1 MTETPQW
8 IWDAFALVLLT
19 LIAIDLFSHRGGREV
34 SRGWS
39 VFWSIVWIATG
50 LAFAVFIW
58 SILGRHAGDE
68 YLAAYLIE
76 KSLSLDNMFVFL
88 IIFQTLKI
96 PKKNQR
102 TALSWGIFGALVFRA
117 VFIFA
122 GAAAV
127 QRWDWVNYI
136 FGVIL
141 VFAAIHAFREDPAET
156 KESRV
161 VHWLSARLPISRDS
175 RDRRFFIK
183 HWGKRKATP
192 LFISILALELSDVL
206 FAIDSIPA
214 AFSVTPT
221 PFLIYSSNAFAIL
234 GLRSLYIVIAEF
246 IGEMRY
252 LHYGMAAILAFA
264 GMKITLSRWIH
275 ISPIVSVAVI
285 LILIGAATGASF
297 GALKRS
303 ADR

>member
-1 MTETPQW
+1 MTDIPQW
-8 IWDAFALVLLT
+8 VWTTFALVLFIL
-19 LIAIDLFSHRGGREV
+19 LAIDLFSHRGGREAT
-34 SRGWS
+34 RGWA
-39 VFWSIVWIATG
+39 VFWSILWIAVG
-50 LAFAVFIW
+50 LAFTFFVW
-58 SILGRHAGDE
+58 GVLGRLPADE

-102 TALSWGIFGALVFRA
+102 TALSWGILGALVFRA
-117 VFIFA
+117 IFIFA

-141 VFAAIHAFREDPAET
+141 VFAAIHAFREDPTET
-156 KESRV
+156 KESRL
-161 VHWLSARLPISRDS
+161 VHWLSDRLPISRDS

-192 LFISILALELSDVL
+192 LFVTILALELSDVL
-206 FAIDSIPA
+206 FAVDSVPA
-214 AFSVTPT
+214 AFSVTKT
-221 PFLIYSSNAFAIL
+221 TFLIYSSNTFAIL
-234 GLRSLYIVIAEF
+234 GLRSLYILIAEF

-252 LHYGMAAILAFA
+252 LHYGMAGILAFA
-264 GMKITLSRWIH
+264 GVKITLSKWVH
-275 ISPIVSVAVI
+275 ISPIISVAII
-285 LILIGAATGASF
+285 LILVGGATAASLW
-297 GALKRS
+297 ALKHS
-303 ADR
+303 KD

>member
-1 MTETPQW
+1 MIETPQW
-8 IWDAFALVLLT
+8 IWDTFALVLLG
-19 LIAIDLFSHRGGREV
+19 LIVVDLFSHRGGRET
-34 SRGWS
+34 SRGWA

-58 SILGRHAGDE
+58 AILGRRASDE
-68 YLAAYLIE
+68 YLAAYLLE

-102 TALSWGIFGALVFRA
+102 TALSWGIFGALIFRA

-127 QRWDWVNYI
+127 QRWDWVSYI

-141 VFAAIHAFREDPAET
+141 IFAAVHAFREDPAET
-156 KESRV
+156 KDSRV
-161 VHWLSARLPISRDS
+161 VHWLSNRLPISRDS
-175 RDRRFFIK
+175 KDRRFFIK

-192 LFISILALELSDVL
+192 LFIAILALELSDVL
-206 FAIDSIPA
+206 FAVDSIPA
-214 AFSVTPT
+214 AFSVTQET
-221 PFLIYSSNAFAIL
+221 FLIYSSNVFAIL
-234 GLRSLYIVIAEF
+234 GLRSLYIVIAHF

-264 GMKITLSRWIH
+264 GLKITLSAWIH
-275 ISPIVSVAVI
+275 ISPILSVGII
-285 LILIGAATGASF
+285 LILFGAATAASLW
-297 GALKRS
+297 ALKRS
-303 ADR
+303 KD